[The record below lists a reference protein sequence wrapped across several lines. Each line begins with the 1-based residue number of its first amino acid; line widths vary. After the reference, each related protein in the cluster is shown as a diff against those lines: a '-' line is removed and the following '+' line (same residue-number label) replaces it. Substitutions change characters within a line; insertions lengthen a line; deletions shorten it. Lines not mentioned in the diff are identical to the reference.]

1 MKISE
6 KIAEL
11 INVATV
17 ENAKLSMHASFL
29 KSPSTPEQESE
40 CTAAMAANRN
50 GRYVALNMARHTST
64 IRTVSQTS
72 SRYCVPFAASIESI
86 PRMWG
91 AADLH
96 DLLPH
101 WNRLGG
107 EGLWSDRVLVA
118 SEDLDCGML
127 VP

>member
-29 KSPSTPEQESE
+29 ESPYTSEQEAAFR
-40 CTAAMAANRN
+40 AAMAANPN
-50 GRYVALNMARHTST
+50 GRYVELNVVRNTST
-64 IRTVSQTS
+64 IRTVSETS
-72 SRYCVPFAASIESI
+72 SRHCVPFAASIESI
-86 PRMWG
+86 PRTWG
-91 AADLH
+91 AVDLH
-96 DLLPH
+96 ELLSH

-107 EGLWSDRVLVA
+107 GTLWRYRTLTE

-127 VP
+127 AQ